1 MGVCIQIDP
10 GRAISLKSSSTT
22 PNGGYFVKE
31 NTEKYTSIP
40 ISLETKNTQHSVT
53 SAVLIHNIWCLFHML
68 IVTF

>member
-10 GRAISLKSSSTT
+10 GRAISLKTFSTT
-22 PNGGYFVKE
+22 HNGDYVKE
-31 NTEKYTSIP
+31 NVEKDISIP